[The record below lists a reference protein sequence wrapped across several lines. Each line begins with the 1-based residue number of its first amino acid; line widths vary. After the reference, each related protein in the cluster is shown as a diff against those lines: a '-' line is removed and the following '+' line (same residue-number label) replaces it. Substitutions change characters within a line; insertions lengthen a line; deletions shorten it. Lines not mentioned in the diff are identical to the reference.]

1 MQDNLLEAK
10 LEALLFV
17 YGEAFKIKTL
27 AEKLDAPETAIKEAI
42 NQLKK
47 DLDAENRGLSLI
59 ILDDRI
65 ELVTKPSLSYLIQKV
80 IKDEFDSDLTA
91 ASLETLAIIAYLGPC
106 SRAEIDYIRGVNSSF
121 ILRNLA
127 IRGLVER
134 KIDSHRAN
142 AFIYNVSFDFLKH
155 IGVDSL
161 QSLPDYG
168 KYRDLVNSFI
178 NPVRDRPAEN
188 TATTAL
194 GQSVSNG
201 VKKENE
207 VSEKKS

>member
-127 IRGLVER
+127 IR
-134 KIDSHRAN
+134 
-142 AFIYNVSFDFLKH
+142 
-155 IGVDSL
+155 
-161 QSLPDYG
+161 
-168 KYRDLVNSFI
+168 
-178 NPVRDRPAEN
+178 
-188 TATTAL
+188 
-194 GQSVSNG
+194 
-201 VKKENE
+201 
-207 VSEKKS
+207 